1 MGFLFRWLMMG
12 FHQVSWRKWLILYV
26 DFTRKTMSLSKSSIR
41 GMKQDQWLIIPILI
55 CIKHRRLIGGILY
68 NSARSVDV
76 AQLGVNHVKL
86 FCLNVC
92 VCVFLLLLCFLVLLF
107 YVQCTWS
114 NCRHI
119 MLDYSNAVM
128 KLGLTVFRLMSAALG
143 WTQAIWRKLVGCAG
157 GLLVVPL
164 LTSIPRSRFDIGVYQ
179 EYW

>member
-26 DFTRKTMSLSKSSIR
+26 DFTRKTKSLCKSSIR

-92 VCVFLLLLCFLVLLF
+92 MCVFLLLLCFLVLLF
-107 YVQCTWS
+107 CVQCTWS

-119 MLDYSNAVM
+119 MLDYSNEVM
-128 KLGLTVFRLMSAALG
+128 KLGSLFSDWCRSHSAG
-143 WTQAIWRKLVGCAG
+143 RKPHEGNW
-157 GLLVVPL
+157 LVVPAVYL
-164 LTSIPRSRFDIGVYQ
+164 LCHY
-179 EYW
+179 